1 MRHHHTALHVTDME
15 RSERFYVDG
24 LGLARLDAW
33 TSGPY
38 IGELY
43 GRPEVKVRALLL
55 ATQDGSFRLE
65 LAHAEPLLPAVN
77 PSEAQPG
84 TAHLA
89 FTDIDVRQVH
99 ARMTA
104 LGYSAV
110 SEPVA
115 PTSGPIAGGWLVY
128 LLDPDGN
135 RVELIQPP
143 DWRPSGDS

>member
-1 MRHHHTALHVTDME
+1 MRHHHTALHVADLE
-15 RSERFYVDG
+15 RSARFYEKG
-24 LGLARLDAW
+24 LGFTRLKEW

-38 IGELY
+38 VGELY
-43 GRPEVKVRALLL
+43 GRPNVKVKAMMLT
-55 ATQDGSFRLE
+55 AGDGSFRLE

-89 FTDIDVRQVH
+89 FTDIDVREVY
-99 ARMTA
+99 ARITA

-135 RVELIQPP
+135 RVELIQSP
-143 DWRPSGDS
+143 DWRSSEDS

>member
-24 LGLARLDAW
+24 LGLERLDAW

-38 IGELY
+38 IGDLY
-43 GRPEVKVRALLL
+43 GRPDVKVRAMLLG
-55 ATQDGSFRLE
+55 TRDGSFRLE

-89 FTDIDVRQVH
+89 FTDIDVRQVY

-104 LGYSAV
+104 LGYGAV

-115 PTSGPIAGGWLVY
+115 PSSGPIAGGWLVY

-143 DWRPSGDS
+143 DWRSGEES

>member
-24 LGLARLDAW
+24 LGLARFDAW

-43 GRPEVKVRALLL
+43 GRPDVTVRAMLL
-55 ATQDGSFRLE
+55 ATSDGSFRLE
-65 LAHAEPLLPAVN
+65 IAHAEPLLPAVD
-77 PSEAQPG
+77 PSRAQPG

-89 FTDIDVRQVH
+89 FTDIDVREVY

-110 SEPVA
+110 SEPLA

-143 DWRPSGDS
+143 DWRPSQDT

>member
-1 MRHHHTALHVTDME
+1 MRHHHTALHVSDME

-24 LGLARLDAW
+24 LGLERLDAW
-33 TSGPY
+33 TSGAY
-38 IGELY
+38 IGKLY
-43 GRPEVKVRALLL
+43 GRADVKVTAMLL
-55 ATQDGSFRLE
+55 ATSDGSFRLE
-65 LAHAEPLLPAVN
+65 LAHAEPLLTAVD
-77 PSEAQPG
+77 PSQAQPG

-89 FTDIDVRQVH
+89 FTDIDVREVY
-99 ARMTA
+99 ARMMA
-104 LGYSAV
+104 LGYGAI

-143 DWRPSGDS
+143 DWRPGINS

>member
-15 RSERFYVDG
+15 RSERFYVDV
-24 LGLARLDAW
+24 LGLERLDAW

-38 IGELY
+38 IGDLY
-43 GRPEVKVRALLL
+43 GRPDIKVRAMLLG
-55 ATQDGSFRLE
+55 TRDGSFRLE

-89 FTDIDVRQVH
+89 FTDIDFRQVN

-104 LGYSAV
+104 LGYGAV

-115 PTSGPIAGGWLVY
+115 PSSGPIAGGWLVY

-143 DWRPSGDS
+143 DWRSGEES